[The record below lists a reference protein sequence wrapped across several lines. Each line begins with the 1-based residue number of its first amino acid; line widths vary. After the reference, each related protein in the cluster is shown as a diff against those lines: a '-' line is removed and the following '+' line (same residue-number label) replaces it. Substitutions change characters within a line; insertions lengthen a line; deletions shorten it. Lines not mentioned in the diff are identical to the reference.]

1 MREFYI
7 MVVVSA
13 MLIYSFVSMCVTF
26 GMLFEYNFTIEV
38 LNAYI
43 MEAIIYMFGTVIFGG
58 FLLMKLVMN
67 REKNKEVFEDAKT
80 KKL

>member
-1 MREFYI
+1 MRDFYI
-7 MVVVSA
+7 MLVVSA
-13 MLIYSFVSMCVTF
+13 MLIYSLVSMCAIFV
-26 GMLFEYNFTIEV
+26 MIFEFNFSIEV
-38 LNAYI
+38 WNAYI
-43 MEAIIYMFGTVIFGG
+43 MEAIIYMFGTVLFGG